1 MHPVITKEY
10 LDLHPEVIFVFG
22 DNQLRE
28 GLGGAAKLRHH
39 KQSYGFITKKLP
51 SNQDDAFYKPEEYLK
66 IYYTELHKL
75 MDYIMA
81 HSNYRFFI
89 SQIGSG
95 LANKYNIWE
104 EVIELS
110 IEVLLQFKNVTFLW
124 EEESNG

>member
-1 MHPVITKEY
+1 
-10 LDLHPEVIFVFG
+10 
-22 DNQLRE
+22 
-28 GLGGAAKLRHH
+28 
-39 KQSYGFITKKLP
+39 
-51 SNQDDAFYKPEEYLK
+51 
-66 IYYTELHKL
+66 
-75 MDYIMA
+75 MA